1 MTSSSK
7 HSNTI
12 EPALKRRG
20 NDKWEQVGAAS
31 WYVPEPPGRKTA
43 SGEAYDYTALTAAH
57 RTLPMHSL
65 VLVTNMKTKR
75 KAIVRINDRGP
86 FVGARIIDLSVQAA
100 KTVDVYRPGL
110 ATVKLEVLH
119 APADIDRGGRWCV
132 QIGAFRQ
139 RNSALDLKQ
148 RVLNRYRKTRV
159 TRVLD
164 FHSPTGNWLRVRVR
178 NDDRRLAQE
187 VAAKIKVKEGG
198 VFLVRL
204 D

>member
-1 MTSSSK
+1 
-7 HSNTI
+7 
-12 EPALKRRG
+12 
-20 NDKWEQVGAAS
+20 
-31 WYVPEPPGRKTA
+31 
-43 SGEAYDYTALTAAH
+43 
-57 RTLPMHSL
+57 
-65 VLVTNMKTKR
+65 
-75 KAIVRINDRGP
+75 
-86 FVGARIIDLSVQAA
+86 
-100 KTVDVYRPGL
+100 
-110 ATVKLEVLH
+110 
-119 APADIDRGGRWCV
+119 V